1 MVKVTLN
8 FSDVKFHIKEFQK
21 VYILGGCYLAFYLPQ
36 ERHLEAKESEE
47 DIIIKKRKKKGSK
60 KGSEEQTFL
69 VDSNQQHIK
78 KIDIDKSKSQR
89 YIQEK
94 NQEKEKRIAKLGL
107 NADNIDS
114 EFDALGD
121 EAMPSHK
128 RSRNDYKD
136 YDVFYDVYTNQNN
149 IENYI
154 EKIKVKDG
162 IAEVEAKF
170 LQDFFKKSR
179 EGKENHKWCI
189 IPRLIPENET
199 MDKFEFDPVPL
210 EDKGFVITDF
220 HNAKQRTLTFQRRI
234 AEVKNP
240 DLTLQTPKEFLESLS
255 PSKEFDENKD
265 KLAQAKATQ
274 KACEL
279 RVSEME
285 KILGK
290 KMSKEEVEERIK
302 ELSKRRK
309 TKEERNELTRLEFLQ
324 MNKNKAERYGGIV
337 KNLGKN
343 QRHKPIYSKDIGDTG
358 ECLASLL
365 FDKKST
371 RYLSNQRKLDAN
383 FNTKGFNHTIPD
395 FLVTLN
401 DYPTLIEVKNV
412 QVQSLTEQISFE
424 LKLAREYELDY
435 VFLCN
440 HYTKLTDN
448 IAGEVL
454 SKREHE
460 ELAQDKE
467 GVKAFNEETQRTLND
482 LKKKIKNQK
491 KENQDWSEYDKLK
504 TSRLRVFS
512 EEGGDRDA
520 RSGFIYHRH
529 LHRSIKTIFK
539 EIYLHHIKGAAPNK
553 IIIKRLNLND
563 ATQIEEELNK
573 DQNLQNG

>member
-1 MVKVTLN
+1 MAEESLTFN
-8 FSDVKFHIKEFQK
+8 DVKFHIKEFEHK
-21 VYILGGCYLAFYLPQ
+21 RIYILGGCYLVFYKPYHLATRDKENGKEFKSKNGKEIHKEQEIIKINSQEEKERNSQEGQENIDKEINALAENTYRENIKTQTRQ
-36 ERHLEAKESEE
+36 ERQNK
-47 DIIIKKRKKKGSK
+47 
-60 KGSEEQTFL
+60 F
-69 VDSNQQHIK
+69 
-78 KIDIDKSKSQR
+78 
-89 YIQEK
+89 
-94 NQEKEKRIAKLGL
+94 
-107 NADNIDS
+107 
-114 EFDALGD
+114 
-121 EAMPSHK
+121 
-128 RSRNDYKD
+128 KD
-136 YDVFYDVYTNQNN
+136 YDIFYDVYTSKGSKYESVNKQIGFNPDGF
-149 IENYI
+149 E
-154 EKIKVKDG
+154 IKNG
-162 IAEVEAKF
+162 IAEVEA
-170 LQDFFKKSR
+170 DFFQKCFQK
-179 EGKENHKWCI
+179 GIYHL
-189 IPRLIPENET
+189 IPRLVSNKQA
-199 MDKFEFDPVPL
+199 DKDKDLHFDPVPL

-553 IIIKRLNLND
+553 IMVKRLDLND

-573 DQNLQNG
+573 DQNIQQCGE